1 MFPAAARKGLL
12 EGACTTPDCPAPG
25 DAAWDGMQRTPEDQG
40 IPLQMP
46 GLKQELRPLSIK
58 EEGKKKA
65 AAPAAS
71 PTCES

>member
-1 MFPAAARKGLL
+1 MFPAAAPKGLP
-12 EGACTTPDCPAPG
+12 EGACITPDCPAPG
-25 DAAWDGMQRTPEDQG
+25 DAAWDGTQRTPEDQG

-58 EEGKKKA
+58 EEGKKQKA
-65 AAPAAS
+65 VPAGS